1 MMLPF
6 ARTLYFFDHLEDQVI
21 VGRPGV
27 QISIQVYRIQR
38 HQMAGELQGQV
49 LEMLKMLK
57 MLKMLTLMTLI

>member
-6 ARTLYFFDHLEDQVI
+6 ARTLYFFDQDQVI

-49 LEMLKMLK
+49 LEMLTL
-57 MLKMLTLMTLI
+57 LTLKTLTWQYLTG